1 MNKYSFKKIVT
12 EFINFTKANIVDLA
26 QKELENT
33 EKKAKL
39 DKAIKTYLETLLI
52 GVKVNFVTKW
62 VVEKYV
68 IQNIPTLTQAIYD
81 LLKARITNVTKG

>member
-12 EFINFTKANIVDLA
+12 ELVSFAKANIVDLA

-39 DKAIKTYLETLLI
+39 DKAIKTYLETLLV
-52 GVKVNFVTKW
+52 GVKLNFVTKW

-68 IQNIPTLTQAIYD
+68 IQNIPTITQAIYD
-81 LLKARITNVTKG
+81 LLKDRIAGVTKG